1 VFYIDHRSSPITD
14 HQRSTIPHHHRSSPI
29 NDHRSSPIITDHHRS
44 PPIITDHHRSS
55 PIITDHHRSL
65 PIITEHY
72 RALPI
77 TEHYRSPTTLHRKNK
92 IQNKKSIRFDAAL
105 NWEDED
111 RRIAHGVEVRRERQQ
126 REKQRK
132 MVRAEEARR
141 VLEVV
146 DILRERGRLQAVVA
160 VCNNFFIRTL
170 LSYFLSEVDLQGD
183 LNTLDQRLDAF
194 QGPNRVIMYRD
205 LNETALEFLGA
216 LFVVEAF
223 VREFFPASIVSS
235 ESEPDPF
242 HEYYEGLVGAVVD
255 GNDDEQHALANARNL
270 ANAVAQ
276 QDLNQDNAPDEDG
289 AEGNENWD
297 DAAAAVVAPSNYL
310 V

>member
-1 VFYIDHRSSPITD
+1 VFYIDHRSSPIND
-14 HQRSTIPHHHRSSPI
+14 QR
-29 NDHRSSPIITDHHRS
+29 SPIITDHHRS
-44 PPIITDHHRSS
+44 TTTDHHRSSPITTDHHRSSPIITDHHRSS
-55 PIITDHHRSL
+55 PIITDHHRSS
-65 PIITEHY
+65 PS
-72 RALPI
+72 I

-160 VCNNFFIRTL
+160 VCNNSFIRTL

-194 QGPNRVIMYRD
+194 QDPNRVIMYRD